1 MGHTSWITYSSVYY
15 GISAA
20 GLYIFITY
28 HVCFYAIA
36 YYVGS
41 NWKRLG
47 KSTNKSAVIYFIVM
61 CLAFATRFIGRIM
74 IDGTKLYNLV
84 IVNYIHIMWQQH
96 VYLCYFQLS
105 FSKAKM
111 LKLYNWLMV

>member
-1 MGHTSWITYSSVYY
+1 MGHTSWIIYSSVYY
-15 GISAA
+15 SISAA

-41 NWKRLG
+41 NWERLG

-61 CLAFATRFIGRIM
+61 CLAFATRFIG
-74 IDGTKLYNLV
+74 
-84 IVNYIHIMWQQH
+84 
-96 VYLCYFQLS
+96 
-105 FSKAKM
+105 
-111 LKLYNWLMV
+111 